1 MSVIVWL
8 SVTAGRSS
16 ISSNAIRISLA
27 EAVATVVKKKKELLT
42 TVLKNFSNLSFLS
55 SAIYS
60 DLQVQ
65 KLNKG
70 SFERWFKQRRTYGQ
84 LLVERR
90 NWFNNR
96 GIKRVGRLARSV
108 VTRKQWRGNWTSQT
122 QVLCWWLI
130 GIIGNHST
138 MELIEA
144 VWRVMI
150 AISLRFK

>member
-16 ISSNAIRISLA
+16 ISSNAIRISHA
-27 EAVATVVKKKKELLT
+27 EAVATVVKKRKSLLT

>member
-16 ISSNAIRISLA
+16 ISSNAIRISHA
-27 EAVATVVKKKKELLT
+27 EAVATVVKKRKSLLT

-70 SFERWFKQRRTYGQ
+70 SFERWFKQRRTYVQ